1 MGWFASSPSST
12 DQKQSS
18 VESPKPSKDGGF
30 IAPDRSARALC
41 WEGRDN
47 FFACL
52 DKNKI
57 IDSVKESE
65 KAASLCGSES
75 AQFEKNC
82 ATSWVSGDKRCL
94 FCRPEEPRKRKRMG
108 LMRPC
113 VGAILQ
119 EATSHGIPARSDSQ
133 EVGKGG
139 CHGYLFSAWRKG
151 FIDRRKRATVNYTLL
166 EHSGWL
172 CRVSISNRH
181 CSSHGVLCP
190 HRMLTLG
197 MAFNTFLN

>member
-1 MGWFASSPSST
+1 MGWFSSSPSST
-12 DQKQSS
+12 DQKLPS

-30 IAPDRSARALC
+30 IAPDRSARAMC

-82 ATSWVSGDKRCL
+82 ATSWVSGEKRELLLRTWGTRDKKDNGADETVCRCN
-94 FCRPEEPRKRKRMG
+94 
-108 LMRPC
+108 
-113 VGAILQ
+113 
-119 EATSHGIPARSDSQ
+119 TSRSDESWNT
-133 EVGKGG
+133 
-139 CHGYLFSAWRKG
+139 SAIRHSRGWK
-151 FIDRRKRATVNYTLL
+151 RRAPQISLLSLAQRVYRPKTKATL
-166 EHSGWL
+166 
-172 CRVSISNRH
+172 
-181 CSSHGVLCP
+181 
-190 HRMLTLG
+190 
-197 MAFNTFLN
+197 